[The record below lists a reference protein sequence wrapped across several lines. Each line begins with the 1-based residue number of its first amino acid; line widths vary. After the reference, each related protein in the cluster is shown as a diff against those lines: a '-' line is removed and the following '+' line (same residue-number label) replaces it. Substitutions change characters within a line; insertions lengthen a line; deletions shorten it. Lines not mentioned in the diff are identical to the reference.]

1 LKNDELLEC
10 SQILPGNKLDCEL
23 FLASESEGE
32 NYVPWRSEQFGCDNE
47 GYKVDDHDDGDDDD
61 EDNDNEELHSPPKSP
76 GISRPSNRCRGSS
89 CRGRGP
95 RSNNVT
101 ESADVDLQKF
111 GRDGTIRQLAD
122 IGNKAPGKVIL
133 WTMYAG
139 FY

>member
-1 LKNDELLEC
+1 LTNDELLEC
-10 SQILPGNKLDCEL
+10 SQILPENKLVCEL
-23 FLASESEGE
+23 FLPSESDGE

-47 GYKVDDHDDGDDDD
+47 DYNVDDHHYGDDD

-89 CRGRGP
+89 CRSRRP
-95 RSNNVT
+95 RSNVT
-101 ESADVDLQKF
+101 KSTDVDLQKF

-122 IGNKAPGKVIL
+122 IGNTALGKVIL
-133 WTMYAG
+133 WTMYAD